1 MMSKFLR
8 GYFLLALLIAGCV
21 FSLGDYQQNIK
32 KGIDLE
38 GGTELLYE
46 IPLENVVASQRAS
59 VASDVKD
66 VISRR
71 FDSYGLKEI
80 SVAISGSNRLL
91 IQLPGFD
98 NAELERLKGQI
109 ERAGQLNIHLV
120 SAPEYSSPTVVAEIE
135 ADMTRREQAMMAYN
149 ALPEEAQE
157 TQPIPPPLDRFVT
170 YRKEDANGF
179 RGEAVVVENGKGNKV
194 SGSFIQSA
202 SSGFDQTSAPAV
214 NFTFGGAGSTLF
226 GELTSNVGRSLA
238 IVLDGVAVSV
248 ASINEPIYSRGQ
260 ISGSFTRQQVDDIV
274 TLLRAGSL
282 PTKPRLIS
290 QQTVGSVL
298 GKESVDRGIQ
308 AMVYGF
314 MLVIIFMLVYYRA
327 AGLVANLSLFFNL
340 MLVLTLLVIFRNTLT
355 FPGMAGLLLTVGMAV
370 DANILIFERI
380 REERDRGKQ
389 LPAAFKTG
397 FQRAFWTIFDANLT
411 TLITAFVLFQFGTG
425 PVKGF
430 AVVLSIGIFTSFF
443 SSIFVSRLLLH
454 SLIDAGII
462 KELKMGRLISKTS
475 IDFMSMRGV
484 ARVLSIILVLTGL
497 TALIWRGSDA
507 MGIDFTGGTKLA
519 VNLTRPTSEADLRK
533 TFKGLGDGG
542 GQYQDLQMQSLG
554 IAGDAL
560 ASRYSLK
567 TKVLGSGTDETEAFK
582 NEVEQLLKDNDLLAP
597 NAIEN
602 DTVLIQVEVPEEADG
617 AEENEAKENEALGAA
632 REYVFVAD
640 LNVLRGETQ
649 VGVTASMVED
659 AIRATGFPVAVVTE
673 QSSDSGIVTFEVR
686 SEAQPDST
694 TANALR
700 GVLTKNLKEVQGID
714 FSEPFPE
721 YGSISGKVAQDMQ
734 GKTFVALMISFLAII
749 FYISIRF
756 ELRFGMAAIVALVHD
771 ILLTL
776 GAMAVGDLLLGDML
790 SLKIN
795 LPVVAALLTV
805 VGYSLNDTIVIFDRI
820 RENMVD
826 SRRDV
831 NYSDVVNKSIN
842 QTMSRTVLT
851 SLTTFLVVA
860 ILLFYGGE
868 GLQAFSFALC
878 VGIIVGTY
886 SSIFVA
892 SPALVHF
899 QEKARMRREQSIA
912 EAALKG

>member
-1 MMSKFLR
+1 MMSKFFR
-8 GYFLLALLIAGCV
+8 GYFLLVLLIAGCV
-21 FSLGDYQQNIK
+21 YSLGDYQTSIK

-38 GGTELLYE
+38 GGSELLYE
-46 IPLENVVASQRAS
+46 IPLENVPASQRSS

-66 VISRR
+66 VISAR
-71 FDSYGLKEI
+71 FDSFGLKEI
-80 SVAISGSNRLL
+80 SVAISGNNRLL
-91 IQLPGFD
+91 IQLPGSD
-98 NAELERLKGQI
+98 NDALERLKGQI

-120 SAPEYSSPTVVAEIE
+120 SAEEYKSPTVVAEIE
-135 ADMTRREQAMMAYN
+135 ADMTRRKQAMMAYN
-149 ALPEEAQE
+149 SLPVDQQDPQLVPKE
-157 TQPIPPPLDRFVT
+157 LDRIVT
-170 YRKEDANGF
+170 YRKPDENGN
-179 RGEAVVVENGKGNKV
+179 RGEAVVVENGPENRV

-226 GELTSNVGRSLA
+226 GNLTQNVGSSLA

-248 ASINEPIYSRGQ
+248 ATINEPIYSRGQ
-260 ISGSFTRQQVDDIV
+260 ISGSFTRAEVDDIV

-282 PTKPRLIS
+282 PTKPVLKS

-298 GKESVDRGIQ
+298 GKESVDRGTQ
-308 AMVYGF
+308 AMIYGF
-314 MLVIIFMLVYYRA
+314 LLVVVFMLLYYRA

-355 FPGMAGLLLTVGMAV
+355 FPGMAGMLLTVGMAV

-389 LPAAFKTG
+389 LPAAFKAG

-443 SSIFVSRLLLH
+443 CSIFVSRLLLS
-454 SLIDAGII
+454 SLIDAGVI
-462 KELKMGRLISKTS
+462 KELKMGRLVSKTS
-475 IDFMSMRGV
+475 IDFMSMRGA
-484 ARVLSIILVLTGL
+484 ARVLSIILVLGGL
-497 TALIWRGSDA
+497 FALIYRGSDA
-507 MGIDFTGGTKLA
+507 MGIDFTGGTKLV
-519 VNLTRPTSEADLRK
+519 VNLTQPTSEGELRN
-533 TFKGLGDGG
+533 TFKGLATGDGAS
-542 GQYQDLQMQSLG
+542 QFEDLQMQSLYDQG
-554 IAGDAL
+554 QSTGGDL
-560 ASRYSLK
+560 ATRYSLK
-567 TKVLGSGTDETEAFK
+567 TKTLGSGTEETEAFK
-582 NEVEQLLKDNDLLAP
+582 DEVESVLAEKGLLAP

-602 DTVLIQVEVPEEADG
+602 VRVLDPVDE
-617 AEENEAKENEALGAA
+617 AEETDVVGAA
-632 REYVFVAD
+632 KKYVFVAE
-640 LNVLRGETQ
+640 LNAMRGEGDE
-649 VGVTASMVED
+649 GVTASKVEE
-659 AIRATGFPVAVVTE
+659 AILATGFPVAAVTE
-673 QSSDSGIVTFEVR
+673 EKESFGIVTFEVR
-686 SEAQPDST
+686 SEAQENST
-694 TANALR
+694 AALALQ
-700 GVLTKNLKEVQGID
+700 GVLTQSLKDVKGID

-771 ILLTL
+771 ILFTL
-776 GAMAVGDLLLGDML
+776 GAIAVGDTLLGDML
-790 SLKIN
+790 NLKIN

-820 RENMVD
+820 RENLVD
-826 SRRDV
+826 TRRDA
-831 NYSDVVNKSIN
+831 NYNDIVNKSIN
-842 QTMSRTVLT
+842 QTLSRTLLT
-851 SLTTFLVVA
+851 SLTTFLVVL
-860 ILLFYGGE
+860 ILLIFGGE

-878 VGIIVGTY
+878 AGIIVGTY

-899 QEKARMRREQSIA
+899 QEKARMRRDQSLA

>member
-1 MMSKFLR
+1 MMSKFFR
-8 GYFLLALLIAGCV
+8 GYILLALLIAGCIY
-21 FSLGDYQQNIK
+21 SLGDYQTSIK

-38 GGTELLYE
+38 GGSELLYE
-46 IPLENVVASQRAS
+46 IPLENVPASQRSS

-66 VISRR
+66 VISAR
-71 FDSYGLKEI
+71 FDSFGLKEI
-80 SVAISGSNRLL
+80 SVAISGNNRLL
-91 IQLPGFD
+91 IQLPGSD
-98 NAELERLKGQI
+98 NDALERLKGQI

-120 SAPEYSSPTVVAEIE
+120 SAAEYSSPTVVAEIE
-135 ADMTRREQAMMAYN
+135 ADMTRRKQAMMAYN
-149 ALPEEAQE
+149 SLPVDQQDPQLVPAE
-157 TQPIPPPLDRFVT
+157 LDRIVT
-170 YRKEDANGF
+170 YRKPDENGN
-179 RGEAVVVENGKGNKV
+179 RGEAVVVENGPENRV

-226 GELTSNVGRSLA
+226 GNLTQNVGSSLA

-248 ASINEPIYSRGQ
+248 ATINEPIYSRGQ
-260 ISGSFTRQQVDDIV
+260 ISGSFTRAEVDDIV

-282 PTKPRLIS
+282 PTKPVLKS

-308 AMVYGF
+308 AMIYGF
-314 MLVIIFMLVYYRA
+314 LLVVVFMLLYYRA

-355 FPGMAGLLLTVGMAV
+355 FPGMAGMMLTVGMAV

-389 LPAAFKTG
+389 LPAAFKAG

-443 SSIFVSRLLLH
+443 CSIFVSRLLL
-454 SLIDAGII
+454 SSMIDAGVI
-462 KELKMGRLISKTS
+462 KELKMGRLVSKTS

-484 ARVLSIILVLTGL
+484 ARILSIILVLGGL
-497 TALIWRGSDA
+497 FALIYRGSDA
-507 MGIDFTGGTKLA
+507 MGIDFTGGTKLV
-519 VNLTRPTSEADLRK
+519 VNLTQPTSEGELRN
-533 TFKGLGDGG
+533 TFKGLATGDGAN
-542 GQYQDLQMQSLG
+542 QFEDLQMQSLHDQG
-554 IAGDAL
+554 QSAGSDL
-560 ASRYSLK
+560 ATRYSLK
-567 TKVLGSGTDETEAFK
+567 TKTLGSGTEETEAFK
-582 NEVEQLLKDNDLLAP
+582 NEVQSVLAEKGLLAP

-602 DTVLIQVEVPEEADG
+602 GRVLDQVDEA
-617 AEENEAKENEALGAA
+617 AETDVVGAA
-632 REYVFVAD
+632 KKYVFAAD
-640 LNVLRGETQ
+640 LNALRGEGDE
-649 VGVTASMVED
+649 GVTASKVEE
-659 AIRATGFPVAVVTE
+659 AILATGFPVAAVTE
-673 QSSDSGIVTFEVR
+673 EKESSGIVTFAVR
-686 SEAQPDST
+686 SEAQENST
-694 TANALR
+694 AALALHE
-700 GVLTKNLKEVQGID
+700 VLTQSLKDVKGID

-771 ILLTL
+771 ILFTL
-776 GAMAVGDLLLGDML
+776 GAMAVGDYLLGDML
-790 SLKIN
+790 NLKIN

-820 RENMVD
+820 RENLVD
-826 SRRDV
+826 TRRDA
-831 NYSDVVNKSIN
+831 NYNDIVNKSIN
-842 QTMSRTVLT
+842 QTLSRTLLT
-851 SLTTFLVVA
+851 SLTTFLVVL
-860 ILLFYGGE
+860 ILLIFGGE

-878 VGIIVGTY
+878 AGIIVGTY
-886 SSIFVA
+886 SSIFIA

-899 QEKARMRREQSIA
+899 QEKARMRHEQSLA

>member
-1 MMSKFLR
+1 MMSKFFR
-8 GYFLLALLIAGCV
+8 GYFLLALLIAGCIY
-21 FSLGDYQQNIK
+21 SLGDYQTSIK

-38 GGTELLYE
+38 GGSELLYE
-46 IPLENVVASQRAS
+46 IPLENVPASQRSS

-66 VISRR
+66 VISAR
-71 FDSYGLKEI
+71 FDSFGLKEI
-80 SVAISGSNRLL
+80 SVAISGNNRLL
-91 IQLPGFD
+91 IQLPGSD
-98 NAELERLKGQI
+98 NDALERLKGQI

-120 SAPEYSSPTVVAEIE
+120 SAAEYSSPTVVAEIE
-135 ADMTRREQAMMAYN
+135 ADMTRRTQAMMAYN
-149 ALPEEAQE
+149 SLPVDQQDPLLVPAE
-157 TQPIPPPLDRFVT
+157 LDRIVT
-170 YRKEDANGF
+170 YRKPDQNGN
-179 RGEAVVVENGKGNKV
+179 RGQAVVVENGPENRV

-226 GELTSNVGRSLA
+226 GNLTQNVGRSLA

-248 ASINEPIYSRGQ
+248 ATINEPIYSRGQ
-260 ISGSFTRQQVDDIV
+260 ISGSFTRAEVDDIV

-282 PTKPRLIS
+282 PTKPVLKS

-298 GKESVDRGIQ
+298 GKESVDRGTQ
-308 AMVYGF
+308 AMIYGF
-314 MLVIIFMLVYYRA
+314 LLVVVFMLLYYRA
-327 AGLVANLSLFFNL
+327 AGLVAVLSLFFNL

-355 FPGMAGLLLTVGMAV
+355 FPGMAGMLLTVGMAV

-389 LPAAFKTG
+389 LPAAFKAG

-443 SSIFVSRLLLH
+443 CSIFVSRLLL
-454 SLIDAGII
+454 SSMIDAGVI
-462 KELKMGRLISKTS
+462 KELKMGRLVSKTS

-484 ARVLSIILVLTGL
+484 ARVLSIILLLGGL
-497 TALIWRGSDA
+497 FALIYRGSDA
-507 MGIDFTGGTKLA
+507 MGIDFTGGTKLV
-519 VNLTRPTSEADLRK
+519 VNLTQPTSEGELRN
-533 TFKGLGDGG
+533 TFKGLSAGDGAS
-542 GQYQDLQMQSLG
+542 QFEDLQMQSLYDQG
-554 IAGDAL
+554 QSAEGDL
-560 ASRYSLK
+560 ATRYSLK
-567 TKVLGSGTDETEAFK
+567 TKTLGSGTEETEAFK
-582 NEVEQLLKDNDLLAP
+582 DEVESVLKENDLLAP

-602 DTVLIQVEVPEEADG
+602 VRVLDPVDE
-617 AEENEAKENEALGAA
+617 AEETDVVGAA
-632 REYVFVAD
+632 KKYVFVAD
-640 LNVLRGETQ
+640 LNAMRGEGDE
-649 VGVTASMVED
+649 GVTASKVEE
-659 AIRATGFPVAVVTE
+659 AILATGFPVAAVTE
-673 QSSDSGIVTFEVR
+673 MKESSGIVTFEVR
-686 SEAQPDST
+686 SEAQENST
-694 TANALR
+694 AALALQ
-700 GVLTKNLKEVQGID
+700 GVLTQSLKDVKGID

-771 ILLTL
+771 ILFTL
-776 GAMAVGDLLLGDML
+776 GAMAVGDYLLGDML
-790 SLKIN
+790 NLKIN

-820 RENMVD
+820 RENLVD
-826 SRRDV
+826 TRRDA
-831 NYSDVVNKSIN
+831 NYNDIVNKSIN
-842 QTMSRTVLT
+842 QTLSRTLLT
-851 SLTTFLVVA
+851 SLTTFLVVL
-860 ILLFYGGE
+860 ILLIFGGE

-878 VGIIVGTY
+878 AGIIVGTY

-899 QEKARMRREQSIA
+899 QEKARIRREQSLA

>member
-1 MMSKFLR
+1 MMSKFFR
-8 GYFLLALLIAGCV
+8 GYFLLALLIAGCIY
-21 FSLGDYQQNIK
+21 SLGDYQTSIK

-38 GGTELLYE
+38 GGSELLYE
-46 IPLENVVASQRAS
+46 IPLENVPASQRSS

-66 VISRR
+66 VISAR
-71 FDSYGLKEI
+71 FDSFGLKEI
-80 SVAISGSNRLL
+80 SVAISGNNRLL
-91 IQLPGFD
+91 IQLPGSD
-98 NAELERLKGQI
+98 NDALERLKGQI

-120 SAPEYSSPTVVAEIE
+120 SAAEYSSPTVVAEIE
-135 ADMTRREQAMMAYN
+135 ADMTRRTQAMMAYN
-149 ALPEEAQE
+149 SLPVDQQDPLLVPKE
-157 TQPIPPPLDRFVT
+157 LDRIVT
-170 YRKEDANGF
+170 YRKPDQNGN
-179 RGEAVVVENGKGNKV
+179 RGQAVVVENGPENRV

-226 GELTSNVGRSLA
+226 GNLTQNVGRSLA

-248 ASINEPIYSRGQ
+248 ATINEPIYSRGQ
-260 ISGSFTRQQVDDIV
+260 ISGSFTRAEVDDIV

-282 PTKPRLIS
+282 PTKPVLKS

-298 GKESVDRGIQ
+298 GKESVDRGTQ
-308 AMVYGF
+308 AMIYGF
-314 MLVIIFMLVYYRA
+314 LLVVVFMLLYYRA
-327 AGLVANLSLFFNL
+327 AGLVAVLSLFFNL

-355 FPGMAGLLLTVGMAV
+355 FPGMAGMLLTVGMAV

-389 LPAAFKTG
+389 LPAAFKAG

-443 SSIFVSRLLLH
+443 CSIFVSRLLL
-454 SLIDAGII
+454 SSMIDAGVI
-462 KELKMGRLISKTS
+462 KELKMGRLVSKTS

-484 ARVLSIILVLTGL
+484 ARVLSIILVLGGL
-497 TALIWRGSDA
+497 FALIYRGSDA
-507 MGIDFTGGTKLA
+507 MGIDFTGGTKLV
-519 VNLTRPTSEADLRK
+519 VNLTQPTSEGELRN
-533 TFKGLGDGG
+533 TFKGLSAGDGAS
-542 GQYQDLQMQSLG
+542 QFEDLQMQSLYDQG
-554 IAGDAL
+554 QSAEGDL
-560 ASRYSLK
+560 ATRYSLK
-567 TKVLGSGTDETEAFK
+567 TKTLGSGTEETEAFK
-582 NEVEQLLKDNDLLAP
+582 DEVESVLKEKDLLAP

-602 DTVLIQVEVPEEADG
+602 VRVLDQVDE
-617 AEENEAKENEALGAA
+617 AEETDVVGAA
-632 REYVFVAD
+632 KKYVFVAD
-640 LNVLRGETQ
+640 LNAMRGEGDE
-649 VGVTASMVED
+649 GVTASKVEE
-659 AIRATGFPVAVVTE
+659 AILATGFPVAAVTE
-673 QSSDSGIVTFEVR
+673 EKESSGIVTFEVR
-686 SEAQPDST
+686 SEAQENST
-694 TANALR
+694 AALALQ
-700 GVLTKNLKEVQGID
+700 GVLTQSLKDVKGID

-771 ILLTL
+771 ILFTL
-776 GAMAVGDLLLGDML
+776 GAMAVGDYLLGDML
-790 SLKIN
+790 NLKIN

-826 SRRDV
+826 TRRDA
-831 NYSDVVNKSIN
+831 NYNDIVNKSIN
-842 QTMSRTVLT
+842 QTLSRTLLT
-851 SLTTFLVVA
+851 SLTTFLVVL
-860 ILLFYGGE
+860 ILLIFGGE

-878 VGIIVGTY
+878 AGIIVGTY

-899 QEKARMRREQSIA
+899 QEKARMRREQSLA

>member
-1 MMSKFLR
+1 MMSKYSR
-8 GYFLLALLIAGCV
+8 GYFLLALLIAGCIY
-21 FSLGDYQQNIK
+21 SLGDYQTSIK
-32 KGIDLE
+32 KGIDLA
-38 GGTELLYE
+38 GGSELLYE
-46 IPLENVVASQRAS
+46 IPLEDVPASQRAS

-66 VISRR
+66 VISAR
-71 FDSYGLKEI
+71 FDSFGLKEI
-80 SVAISGSNRLL
+80 SVAISGNNRLL
-91 IQLPGFD
+91 IQLPGSD
-98 NAELERLKGQI
+98 NDALERLKGQI

-120 SAPEYSSPTVVAEIE
+120 SAAEYSSPTVVAEIE
-135 ADMTRREQAMMAYN
+135 ADMTRRKQAMMAYN
-149 ALPEEAQE
+149 SLSVDQQDPDAVPAE
-157 TQPIPPPLDRFVT
+157 LDRIVT
-170 YRKEDANGF
+170 YRKPDVDGN
-179 RGEAVVVENGKGNKV
+179 RGEAVVVENGPENRV

-226 GELTSNVGRSLA
+226 GNLTQNVGRSLA

-248 ASINEPIYSRGQ
+248 ATINEPIYSSGQ
-260 ISGSFTRQQVDDIV
+260 ISGSFSRAEVDDIV

-282 PTKPRLIS
+282 PTKPVLKS

-298 GKESVDRGIQ
+298 GKESVERGTQ
-308 AMVYGF
+308 AMIYGF
-314 MLVIIFMLVYYRA
+314 LLVIVFMLLYYRA
-327 AGLVANLSLFFNL
+327 AGLVANFSLFFNL

-355 FPGMAGLLLTVGMAV
+355 FPGMAGMLLTVGMAV

-389 LPAAFKTG
+389 LPAAFKAG

-443 SSIFVSRLLLH
+443 SSIFVSRLLLS
-454 SLIDAGII
+454 SLIDGGII
-462 KELKMGRLISKTS
+462 KEFKMGRLVSKTS

-484 ARVLSIILVLTGL
+484 ARILSIVLLLGGIST
-497 TALIWRGSDA
+497 LIYRGSDA
-507 MGIDFTGGTKLA
+507 MGIDFTGGTKLV
-519 VNLTRPTSEADLRK
+519 VNLTQPTSEGELRN
-533 TFKGLGDGG
+533 TFKGLATGDGAS
-542 GQYQDLQMQSLG
+542 QFEDLQMQSLYDQG
-554 IAGDAL
+554 QSAGSEFAT
-560 ASRYSLK
+560 RYSLK
-567 TKVLGSGTDETEAFK
+567 TKTLGSGTEETEAFK
-582 NEVEQLLKDNDLLAP
+582 DQVESVLAEKGLLAP

-602 DTVLIQVEVPEEADG
+602 DEIRVVNQVDEAEGTDVV
-617 AEENEAKENEALGAA
+617 GAA
-632 REYVFVAD
+632 KKYVFAAD
-640 LNVLRGETQ
+640 LNALRGEGDE
-649 VGVTASMVED
+649 GVTASKVEE
-659 AIRATGFPVAVVTE
+659 AILAAGFPVAGVTE
-673 QSSDSGIVTFEVR
+673 EKSESNGIVTFEVR
-686 SEAQPDST
+686 SEAQDDT
-694 TANALR
+694 TSALALL
-700 GVLTKNLKEVQGID
+700 GVLTQSLKDVKGID

-771 ILLTL
+771 ILFTL
-776 GAMAVGDLLLGDML
+776 GAMAVGDFLLGDML
-790 SLKIN
+790 HLKIN

-826 SRRDV
+826 IRRDA
-831 NYSDVVNKSIN
+831 NYNDIVNKSIN
-842 QTMSRTVLT
+842 QTLSRTLLT

-860 ILLFYGGE
+860 ILLVFGGE

-878 VGIIVGTY
+878 AGIIVGTY

-892 SPALVHF
+892 SPTLVHF
-899 QEKARMRREQSIA
+899 QEKARMRREQSLA

>member
-1 MMSKFLR
+1 MMSKFFR
-8 GYFLLALLIAGCV
+8 GYFLLALLIAGCIY
-21 FSLGDYQQNIK
+21 SLGDYQTSIK

-38 GGTELLYE
+38 GGSELLYE
-46 IPLENVVASQRAS
+46 IPLENVPASQRSS

-66 VISRR
+66 VISAR
-71 FDSYGLKEI
+71 FDSFGLKEI
-80 SVAISGSNRLL
+80 SVAISGNNRLL
-91 IQLPGFD
+91 IQLPGSD
-98 NAELERLKGQI
+98 NDALERLKGQI

-120 SAPEYSSPTVVAEIE
+120 SAAEYSSPTVVAEIE
-135 ADMTRREQAMMAYN
+135 ADMTRRKQAMMAYN
-149 ALPEEAQE
+149 SLPVDQQDPLLVPKE
-157 TQPIPPPLDRFVT
+157 LDRIVT
-170 YRKEDANGF
+170 YRKPDQNGN
-179 RGEAVVVENGKGNKV
+179 RGQAVVVENGPENRV

-226 GELTSNVGRSLA
+226 GNLTQNVGSSLA

-248 ASINEPIYSRGQ
+248 ATINEPIYSRGQ
-260 ISGSFTRQQVDDIV
+260 ISGSFTRAEVDDIV

-282 PTKPRLIS
+282 PTKPVLKS

-298 GKESVDRGIQ
+298 GKESVDRGTQ
-308 AMVYGF
+308 AMIYGF
-314 MLVIIFMLVYYRA
+314 LLVVVFMLLYYRA
-327 AGLVANLSLFFNL
+327 AGLVAILSLFFNL

-355 FPGMAGLLLTVGMAV
+355 FPGMAGMLLTVGMAV

-389 LPAAFKTG
+389 LPAAFKAG

-443 SSIFVSRLLLH
+443 CSIFVSRLLL
-454 SLIDAGII
+454 SSMIDIGVI
-462 KELKMGRLISKTS
+462 KELKMGRLVSKTS

-484 ARVLSIILVLTGL
+484 ARVLSIILVLGGL
-497 TALIWRGSDA
+497 FALIYRGSDA
-507 MGIDFTGGTKLA
+507 MGIDFTGGTKLV
-519 VNLTRPTSEADLRK
+519 VNLTQPTSEGELRN
-533 TFKGLGDGG
+533 TFKGLSAGDGA
-542 GQYQDLQMQSLG
+542 GQFEDLQMQSLYDQG
-554 IAGDAL
+554 QSAEGDL
-560 ASRYSLK
+560 ATRYSLK
-567 TKVLGSGTDETEAFK
+567 TKTLGSGTEETEAFK
-582 NEVEQLLKDNDLLAP
+582 DEVESVLKEKDLLAP

-602 DTVLIQVEVPEEADG
+602 VRVLDQVDEAD
-617 AEENEAKENEALGAA
+617 ETDVVGAA
-632 REYVFVAD
+632 KKYVFVAD
-640 LNVLRGETQ
+640 LNAMRGEGDE
-649 VGVTASMVED
+649 GVTASKVEE
-659 AIRATGFPVAVVTE
+659 AILATGFPVAAVTE
-673 QSSDSGIVTFEVR
+673 EKESSGIVTFEVR
-686 SEAQPDST
+686 SEAQDNST
-694 TANALR
+694 AALALQ
-700 GVLTKNLKEVQGID
+700 GVLTQSLKDVKGID

-771 ILLTL
+771 ILFTL
-776 GAMAVGDLLLGDML
+776 GAMAVGDYLLGDML
-790 SLKIN
+790 NLKIN

-826 SRRDV
+826 TRRDA
-831 NYSDVVNKSIN
+831 NYNDIVNKSIN
-842 QTMSRTVLT
+842 QTLSRTLLT
-851 SLTTFLVVA
+851 SLTTFLVVV
-860 ILLFYGGE
+860 ILLIFGGE

-878 VGIIVGTY
+878 AGIIVGTY

-899 QEKARMRREQSIA
+899 QEKARMRREQSLA

>member
-1 MMSKFLR
+1 MMSKFFR
-8 GYFLLALLIAGCV
+8 GYILLALLIAGCIY
-21 FSLGDYQQNIK
+21 SLGDYQTSIK

-38 GGTELLYE
+38 GGSELLYE
-46 IPLENVVASQRAS
+46 IPLENVPASQRSS

-66 VISRR
+66 VISAR
-71 FDSYGLKEI
+71 FDSFGLKEI
-80 SVAISGSNRLL
+80 SVAISGNNRLL
-91 IQLPGFD
+91 IQLPGSD
-98 NAELERLKGQI
+98 NDALERLKGQI

-120 SAPEYSSPTVVAEIE
+120 SAEEYSTPTVVAEIE
-135 ADMTRREQAMMAYN
+135 ADMTRRKQAMMAYN
-149 ALPEEAQE
+149 SLPVDQQDPQLVPAE
-157 TQPIPPPLDRFVT
+157 LDRIVT
-170 YRKEDANGF
+170 YRKPDENGN
-179 RGEAVVVENGKGNKV
+179 RGEAVVVENGPENRV

-226 GELTSNVGRSLA
+226 GNLTQNVGSSLA

-248 ASINEPIYSRGQ
+248 ATINEPIYSRGQ
-260 ISGSFTRQQVDDIV
+260 ISGSFTRAEVDDIV

-282 PTKPRLIS
+282 PTKPVLKS

-298 GKESVDRGIQ
+298 GKESVDRGTQ
-308 AMVYGF
+308 AMIYGF
-314 MLVIIFMLVYYRA
+314 LLVVVFMLLYYRA

-355 FPGMAGLLLTVGMAV
+355 FPGMAGMMLTVGMAV

-389 LPAAFKTG
+389 LPAAFKAG

-443 SSIFVSRLLLH
+443 CSIFVSRLLL
-454 SLIDAGII
+454 SSMIDAGVI
-462 KELKMGRLISKTS
+462 KELKMGRLVSKTS

-484 ARVLSIILVLTGL
+484 ARILSIILVLGGL
-497 TALIWRGSDA
+497 FALIYRGSDA
-507 MGIDFTGGTKLA
+507 MGIDFTGGTKLV
-519 VNLTRPTSEADLRK
+519 VNLTQPTSEGELRN
-533 TFKGLGDGG
+533 TFKGLATGDGAN
-542 GQYQDLQMQSLG
+542 QFEDLQMQSLHDQG
-554 IAGDAL
+554 QSAGSDL
-560 ASRYSLK
+560 ATRYSLK
-567 TKVLGSGTDETEAFK
+567 TKTLGSGTEETEAFK
-582 NEVEQLLKDNDLLAP
+582 NEVQSVLAEKGLLAP

-602 DTVLIQVEVPEEADG
+602 GRVLDQVDEA
-617 AEENEAKENEALGAA
+617 AETDVVGAA
-632 REYVFVAD
+632 KKYVFAAD
-640 LNVLRGETQ
+640 LNALRGEGDE
-649 VGVTASMVED
+649 GVTASKVEE
-659 AIRATGFPVAVVTE
+659 AILATGFPVAAVTE
-673 QSSDSGIVTFEVR
+673 EKESSGIVTFAVR
-686 SEAQPDST
+686 SEAQENST
-694 TANALR
+694 AALALHE
-700 GVLTKNLKEVQGID
+700 VLTQSLKDVKGID

-771 ILLTL
+771 ILFTL
-776 GAMAVGDLLLGDML
+776 GAMAVGDYLLGDML
-790 SLKIN
+790 NLKIN

-820 RENMVD
+820 RENLVD
-826 SRRDV
+826 TRRDA
-831 NYSDVVNKSIN
+831 NYNDIVNKSIN
-842 QTMSRTVLT
+842 QTLSRTLLT
-851 SLTTFLVVA
+851 SLTTFLVVL
-860 ILLFYGGE
+860 ILLIFGGE

-878 VGIIVGTY
+878 AGIIVGTY

-899 QEKARMRREQSIA
+899 QEKARMRHEQSLA

>member
-1 MMSKFLR
+1 MMSKFFR
-8 GYFLLALLIAGCV
+8 GYFLLVLLIAGCV
-21 FSLGDYQQNIK
+21 YSLGDYQTSIK

-38 GGTELLYE
+38 GGSELLYE
-46 IPLENVVASQRAS
+46 IPLENVPASQRSS

-66 VISRR
+66 VISAR
-71 FDSYGLKEI
+71 FDSFGLKEI
-80 SVAISGSNRLL
+80 SVAISGNNRLL
-91 IQLPGFD
+91 IQLPGSD
-98 NAELERLKGQI
+98 NDALERLKGQI

-120 SAPEYSSPTVVAEIE
+120 SAAEYSSPTVVAEIE
-135 ADMTRREQAMMAYN
+135 ADMTRRKQAMMAYN
-149 ALPEEAQE
+149 SLPVDQQDPLLVPAE
-157 TQPIPPPLDRFVT
+157 LDRIVT
-170 YRKEDANGF
+170 YRKPDENGF
-179 RGEAVVVENGKGNKV
+179 RGEAVVVENGPENRV

-226 GELTSNVGRSLA
+226 GNLTQNVGSSLA

-248 ASINEPIYSRGQ
+248 ATINEPIYSRGQ
-260 ISGSFTRQQVDDIV
+260 ISGSFTRAEVDDIV

-282 PTKPRLIS
+282 PTKPVLKS

-298 GKESVDRGIQ
+298 GKESVDRGTQ
-308 AMVYGF
+308 AMIYGF
-314 MLVIIFMLVYYRA
+314 LLVVVFMLLYYRA

-355 FPGMAGLLLTVGMAV
+355 FPGMAGMLLTVGMAV

-389 LPAAFKTG
+389 LPAAFKAG

-443 SSIFVSRLLLH
+443 CSIFVSRLLLS
-454 SLIDAGII
+454 SLIDAGVI
-462 KELKMGRLISKTS
+462 KELKMGRLVSKTS
-475 IDFMSMRGV
+475 IDFMSMRGA
-484 ARVLSIILVLTGL
+484 ARVLSIILVLGGL
-497 TALIWRGSDA
+497 FALIYRGSDA
-507 MGIDFTGGTKLA
+507 MGIDFTGGTKLV
-519 VNLTRPTSEADLRK
+519 VNLTQPTSEGELRN
-533 TFKGLGDGG
+533 TFKGLATGDGAS
-542 GQYQDLQMQSLG
+542 QFEDLQMQSLYDQG
-554 IAGDAL
+554 QSTGGDL
-560 ASRYSLK
+560 ATRYSLK
-567 TKVLGSGTDETEAFK
+567 TKTLGSGTEETEAFK
-582 NEVEQLLKDNDLLAP
+582 DEVESVLAEKGLLAP

-602 DTVLIQVEVPEEADG
+602 VRVLDPVDE
-617 AEENEAKENEALGAA
+617 AEETDVVGAA
-632 REYVFVAD
+632 KKYVFVAE
-640 LNVLRGETQ
+640 LNAMRGEGDE
-649 VGVTASMVED
+649 GVTASKVEE
-659 AIRATGFPVAVVTE
+659 AILATGFPVAAVTE
-673 QSSDSGIVTFEVR
+673 EKESFGIVTFEVR
-686 SEAQPDST
+686 SEAQENST
-694 TANALR
+694 AALALQ
-700 GVLTKNLKEVQGID
+700 GVLTQSLKDVKGID

-771 ILLTL
+771 ILFTL
-776 GAMAVGDLLLGDML
+776 GAIAVGDTLLGDML
-790 SLKIN
+790 NLKIN

-820 RENMVD
+820 RENLVD
-826 SRRDV
+826 TRRDA
-831 NYSDVVNKSIN
+831 NYNDIVNKSIN
-842 QTMSRTVLT
+842 QTLSRTLLT
-851 SLTTFLVVA
+851 SLTTFLVVL
-860 ILLFYGGE
+860 ILLIFGGE

-878 VGIIVGTY
+878 AGIIVGTY

-899 QEKARMRREQSIA
+899 QEKARMRRDQSLA

>member
-1 MMSKFLR
+1 MMSKFFR
-8 GYFLLALLIAGCV
+8 GYFLLVLLIAGCV
-21 FSLGDYQQNIK
+21 YSLGDYQTSIK

-38 GGTELLYE
+38 GGSELLYE
-46 IPLENVVASQRAS
+46 IPLENVPASQRSS

-66 VISRR
+66 VISAR
-71 FDSYGLKEI
+71 FDSFGLKEI
-80 SVAISGSNRLL
+80 SVAISGNNRLL
-91 IQLPGFD
+91 IQLPGSD
-98 NAELERLKGQI
+98 NDALERLKGQI

-120 SAPEYSSPTVVAEIE
+120 SAEEYSSPTVVAEIE
-135 ADMTRREQAMMAYN
+135 ADMTRRKQAMMAYN
-149 ALPEEAQE
+149 SLPVDQQDPQLVPKE
-157 TQPIPPPLDRFVT
+157 LDRIVT
-170 YRKEDANGF
+170 YRKPDENGN
-179 RGEAVVVENGKGNKV
+179 RGEAVVVENGPENRV

-226 GELTSNVGRSLA
+226 GNLTQNVGRSLA

-248 ASINEPIYSRGQ
+248 ATINEPIYSRGQ
-260 ISGSFTRQQVDDIV
+260 ISGSFTRAEVEDIV

-282 PTKPRLIS
+282 PTKPVLKS

-298 GKESVDRGIQ
+298 GKESVDRGTQ
-308 AMVYGF
+308 AMIYGF
-314 MLVIIFMLVYYRA
+314 LLVVVFMLLYYRA

-355 FPGMAGLLLTVGMAV
+355 FPGMAGMLLTVGMAV

-389 LPAAFKTG
+389 LPAAFKAG

-443 SSIFVSRLLLH
+443 CSIFVSRLLLS
-454 SLIDAGII
+454 SLIDAGVI
-462 KELKMGRLISKTS
+462 KELKMGRLVSKTS
-475 IDFMSMRGV
+475 IDFMSMRGA
-484 ARVLSIILVLTGL
+484 ARVLSIILVLGGL
-497 TALIWRGSDA
+497 FALIYRGSDA
-507 MGIDFTGGTKLA
+507 MGIDFTGGTKLV
-519 VNLTRPTSEADLRK
+519 VNLTQPTSEGELRN
-533 TFKGLGDGG
+533 TFKGLATGDGAS
-542 GQYQDLQMQSLG
+542 QFEDLQMQSLYDQG
-554 IAGDAL
+554 QSAGSDL
-560 ASRYSLK
+560 ATRYSLK
-567 TKVLGSGTDETEAFK
+567 TKTLGSGTEETEAFK
-582 NEVEQLLKDNDLLAP
+582 DEVESVLAEKGLLAP
-597 NAIEN
+597 NAIVV
-602 DTVLIQVEVPEEADG
+602 DRDPVDEAD
-617 AEENEAKENEALGAA
+617 ETDVVGAA
-632 REYVFVAD
+632 KKYVFTAE
-640 LNVLRGETQ
+640 LNAMRGEGDE
-649 VGVTASMVED
+649 GVTASKVEE
-659 AIRATGFPVAVVTE
+659 AILATGFPVAAVTE
-673 QSSDSGIVTFEVR
+673 KKESYGEGIVTFEVR
-686 SEAQPDST
+686 SEAQENST
-694 TANALR
+694 AALALHE
-700 GVLTKNLKEVQGID
+700 VLTQNLKDVKGID

-771 ILLTL
+771 ILFTL
-776 GAMAVGDLLLGDML
+776 GAMAVGDYLLGDML
-790 SLKIN
+790 NLKIN

-820 RENMVD
+820 RENLVD
-826 SRRDV
+826 TRRDA
-831 NYSDVVNKSIN
+831 NYNDIVNKSIN
-842 QTMSRTVLT
+842 QTLSRTLLT
-851 SLTTFLVVA
+851 SLTTFLVVS
-860 ILLFYGGE
+860 ILLIFGGD

-878 VGIIVGTY
+878 AGIVVGTY

-899 QEKARMRREQSIA
+899 QEKARMRREQSLA

>member
-1 MMSKFLR
+1 MMSKFFR
-8 GYFLLALLIAGCV
+8 GYILLALLIAGCIY
-21 FSLGDYQQNIK
+21 SLGDYQTSIK

-38 GGTELLYE
+38 GGSELLYE
-46 IPLENVVASQRAS
+46 IPLENVPASQRSS

-66 VISRR
+66 VISAR
-71 FDSYGLKEI
+71 FDSFGLKEI
-80 SVAISGSNRLL
+80 SVAISGNNRLL
-91 IQLPGFD
+91 IQLPGSD
-98 NAELERLKGQI
+98 NDALERLKGQI

-120 SAPEYSSPTVVAEIE
+120 SAAEYSSPTVVAEIE
-135 ADMTRREQAMMAYN
+135 ADMTRRKQAMMAYN
-149 ALPEEAQE
+149 SLPVDQQDPQLVPAE
-157 TQPIPPPLDRFVT
+157 LDRIVT
-170 YRKEDANGF
+170 YRKPDENGN
-179 RGEAVVVENGKGNKV
+179 RGEAVVVENGPENRV

-226 GELTSNVGRSLA
+226 GNLTQNVGSSLA

-248 ASINEPIYSRGQ
+248 ATINEPIYSRGQ
-260 ISGSFTRQQVDDIV
+260 ISGSFTRAEVDDIV

-282 PTKPRLIS
+282 PTKPVLKS

-298 GKESVDRGIQ
+298 GKESVDRGTQ
-308 AMVYGF
+308 AMIYGF
-314 MLVIIFMLVYYRA
+314 LLVVVFMLLYYRA

-355 FPGMAGLLLTVGMAV
+355 FPGMAGMMLTVGMAV

-389 LPAAFKTG
+389 LPAAFKAG

-443 SSIFVSRLLLH
+443 CSIFVSRLLL
-454 SLIDAGII
+454 SSMIDAGVI
-462 KELKMGRLISKTS
+462 KELKMGRLVSKTS

-484 ARVLSIILVLTGL
+484 ARILSIILVLGGL
-497 TALIWRGSDA
+497 FALIYRGSDA
-507 MGIDFTGGTKLA
+507 MGIDFTGGTKLV
-519 VNLTRPTSEADLRK
+519 VNLTQPTSEGELRN
-533 TFKGLGDGG
+533 TFKGLATGDGAN
-542 GQYQDLQMQSLG
+542 QFEDLQMQSLHDQG
-554 IAGDAL
+554 QSAGSDL
-560 ASRYSLK
+560 ATRYSLK
-567 TKVLGSGTDETEAFK
+567 TKTLGSGTEETEAFK
-582 NEVEQLLKDNDLLAP
+582 NEVQSVLAEKGLLAP

-602 DTVLIQVEVPEEADG
+602 GRVLDQVDEA
-617 AEENEAKENEALGAA
+617 AETDVVGAA
-632 REYVFVAD
+632 KKYVFAAD
-640 LNVLRGETQ
+640 LNALRGEGDE
-649 VGVTASMVED
+649 GVTASKVEE
-659 AIRATGFPVAVVTE
+659 AILATGFPVAAVTE
-673 QSSDSGIVTFEVR
+673 EKESSGIVTFAVR
-686 SEAQPDST
+686 SEAQENST
-694 TANALR
+694 AALALHE
-700 GVLTKNLKEVQGID
+700 VLTQSLKDVKGID

-771 ILLTL
+771 ILFTL
-776 GAMAVGDLLLGDML
+776 GAMAVGDYLLGDML
-790 SLKIN
+790 NLKIN

-820 RENMVD
+820 RENLVD
-826 SRRDV
+826 TRRDA
-831 NYSDVVNKSIN
+831 NYNDIVNKSIN
-842 QTMSRTVLT
+842 QTLSRTLLT
-851 SLTTFLVVA
+851 SLTTFLVVL
-860 ILLFYGGE
+860 ILLIFGGE

-878 VGIIVGTY
+878 AGIIVGTY

-899 QEKARMRREQSIA
+899 QEKARMRHEQSLA

>member
-1 MMSKFLR
+1 MMSKFFR
-8 GYFLLALLIAGCV
+8 GYFLLVLLIAGCV
-21 FSLGDYQQNIK
+21 YSLGDYQTSIK

-38 GGTELLYE
+38 GGSELLYE
-46 IPLENVVASQRAS
+46 IPLENVPASQRSS

-66 VISRR
+66 VISAR
-71 FDSYGLKEI
+71 FDSFGLKEI
-80 SVAISGSNRLL
+80 SVAISGNNRLL
-91 IQLPGFD
+91 IQLPGSD
-98 NAELERLKGQI
+98 NDALERLKGQI

-120 SAPEYSSPTVVAEIE
+120 SAAEYSSPTVVAEIE
-135 ADMTRREQAMMAYN
+135 ADMTRRKQAMMAYN
-149 ALPEEAQE
+149 SLPVDQQDPQLVPKE
-157 TQPIPPPLDRFVT
+157 LDRIVT
-170 YRKEDANGF
+170 YRKPDENGN
-179 RGEAVVVENGKGNKV
+179 RGEAVVVENGPENRV

-226 GELTSNVGRSLA
+226 GNLTQNVGRSLA

-248 ASINEPIYSRGQ
+248 ATINEPIYSRGQ
-260 ISGSFTRQQVDDIV
+260 ISGSFTRAEVDDIV

-282 PTKPRLIS
+282 PTKPVLKS

-298 GKESVDRGIQ
+298 GKESVDRGTQ
-308 AMVYGF
+308 AMIYGF
-314 MLVIIFMLVYYRA
+314 LLVVVFMLLYYRA

-355 FPGMAGLLLTVGMAV
+355 FPGMAGMLLTVGMAV

-389 LPAAFKTG
+389 LPAAFKAG

-443 SSIFVSRLLLH
+443 CSIFVSRLLL
-454 SLIDAGII
+454 SSMINAGVI
-462 KELKMGRLISKTS
+462 KELKMGRLVSKTS

-484 ARVLSIILVLTGL
+484 ARMVSIILLVGGL
-497 TALIWRGSDA
+497 FTLIYRGSDA
-507 MGIDFTGGTKLA
+507 MGIDFTGGTKLV
-519 VNLTRPTSEADLRK
+519 VNLTQPTSEGELRN
-533 TFKGLGDGG
+533 TFKGLSAGDGAS
-542 GQYQDLQMQSLG
+542 QFEDLQMQSLYDQG
-554 IAGDAL
+554 QSAGSDL
-560 ASRYSLK
+560 ATRYSLK
-567 TKVLGSGTDETEAFK
+567 TKTLGSGAEETEAFK
-582 NEVEQLLKDNDLLAP
+582 DAVESVLKEKDLLAP

-602 DTVLIQVEVPEEADG
+602 VRILDPVEEPDETDVV
-617 AEENEAKENEALGAA
+617 GAA
-632 REYVFVAD
+632 KKYVFTAE
-640 LNVLRGETQ
+640 LNAMRGEGDE
-649 VGVTASMVED
+649 GVTASKVEE
-659 AIRATGFPVAVVTE
+659 AILATGFPVAAVTE
-673 QSSDSGIVTFEVR
+673 KKESYGEGIVTFEVR
-686 SEAQPDST
+686 SEAQENST
-694 TANALR
+694 AALALHE
-700 GVLTKNLKEVQGID
+700 VLTQNLKDVKGID

-771 ILLTL
+771 ILFTL
-776 GAMAVGDLLLGDML
+776 GAMAVGDYLLGDML
-790 SLKIN
+790 NLKIN

-826 SRRDV
+826 IRRDA
-831 NYSDVVNKSIN
+831 NYNDIVNKSIN
-842 QTMSRTVLT
+842 QTLSRTLLT
-851 SLTTFLVVA
+851 SLTTFLVVS
-860 ILLFYGGE
+860 ILLIFGGD

-878 VGIIVGTY
+878 AGIVVGTY

-899 QEKARMRREQSIA
+899 QEKARMRREQSLA

>member
-1 MMSKFLR
+1 MMSKFFR
-8 GYFLLALLIAGCV
+8 GYILLALLIAGCIY
-21 FSLGDYQQNIK
+21 SLGDYQTSIK

-38 GGTELLYE
+38 GGSELLYE
-46 IPLENVVASQRAS
+46 IPLENVPASQRSS

-66 VISRR
+66 VISAR
-71 FDSYGLKEI
+71 FDSFGLKEI
-80 SVAISGSNRLL
+80 SVAISGNNRLL
-91 IQLPGFD
+91 IQLPGSD
-98 NAELERLKGQI
+98 NDALERLKGQI

-120 SAPEYSSPTVVAEIE
+120 SAAEYSSPTVVAEIE
-135 ADMTRREQAMMAYN
+135 ADMTRRKQAMMAYN
-149 ALPEEAQE
+149 SLPVDQQDPLLVPAE
-157 TQPIPPPLDRFVT
+157 LDRIVT
-170 YRKEDANGF
+170 YRKPDQNGN
-179 RGEAVVVENGKGNKV
+179 RGQAVVVENGPENRV

-226 GELTSNVGRSLA
+226 GNLTQNVGSSLA

-248 ASINEPIYSRGQ
+248 ATINEPIYSRGQ
-260 ISGSFTRQQVDDIV
+260 ISGSFTRAEVDDIV

-282 PTKPRLIS
+282 PTKPVLKS

-298 GKESVDRGIQ
+298 GKESVDRGTQ
-308 AMVYGF
+308 AMIYGF
-314 MLVIIFMLVYYRA
+314 LLVVVFMLLYYRA
-327 AGLVANLSLFFNL
+327 AGLVAVLSLFFNL

-355 FPGMAGLLLTVGMAV
+355 FPGMAGMLLTVGMAV

-389 LPAAFKTG
+389 LPAAFKAG

-443 SSIFVSRLLLH
+443 CSIFVSRLLL
-454 SLIDAGII
+454 SSMIDAGVI
-462 KELKMGRLISKTS
+462 KELKMGRLVSKTS

-484 ARVLSIILVLTGL
+484 ARVLSIILVLGGL
-497 TALIWRGSDA
+497 FALIYRGSDA
-507 MGIDFTGGTKLA
+507 MGIDFTGGTKLV
-519 VNLTRPTSEADLRK
+519 VNLTQPTSEGELRN
-533 TFKGLGDGG
+533 TFKGLSAGDGAS
-542 GQYQDLQMQSLG
+542 QFEDLQMQSLYDQG
-554 IAGDAL
+554 QSAEGDL
-560 ASRYSLK
+560 ATRYSLK
-567 TKVLGSGTDETEAFK
+567 TKTLGSGTEETEAFK
-582 NEVEQLLKDNDLLAP
+582 DEVESVLKENDLLAP

-602 DTVLIQVEVPEEADG
+602 VRVLDPVDE
-617 AEENEAKENEALGAA
+617 AEETDVVGAA
-632 REYVFVAD
+632 KKYVFVAD
-640 LNVLRGETQ
+640 LNAMRGEGDE
-649 VGVTASMVED
+649 GVTASKVEE
-659 AIRATGFPVAVVTE
+659 AILATGFPVAAVTE
-673 QSSDSGIVTFEVR
+673 MKESSGIVTFEVR
-686 SEAQPDST
+686 SEAQENST
-694 TANALR
+694 AALALQ
-700 GVLTKNLKEVQGID
+700 GVLTQSLKDVKGID

-771 ILLTL
+771 ILFTL
-776 GAMAVGDLLLGDML
+776 GAMAVGDYLLGDML
-790 SLKIN
+790 NLKIN

-826 SRRDV
+826 TRRDA
-831 NYSDVVNKSIN
+831 NYNDIVNKSIN
-842 QTMSRTVLT
+842 QTLSRTLLT
-851 SLTTFLVVA
+851 SLTTFLVVL
-860 ILLFYGGE
+860 ILLIFGGE

-878 VGIIVGTY
+878 AGIIVGTY

-899 QEKARMRREQSIA
+899 QEKARIRREQSLA

>member
-1 MMSKFLR
+1 M
-8 GYFLLALLIAGCV
+8 
-21 FSLGDYQQNIK
+21 
-32 KGIDLE
+32 
-38 GGTELLYE
+38 
-46 IPLENVVASQRAS
+46 
-59 VASDVKD
+59 KD
-66 VISRR
+66 VISAR
-71 FDSYGLKEI
+71 FDSFGLKEI
-80 SVAISGSNRLL
+80 SVAISGNNRLL
-91 IQLPGFD
+91 IQLPGSD
-98 NAELERLKGQI
+98 NDALERLKGQI

-120 SAPEYSSPTVVAEIE
+120 SAEEYKSPTVVAEIE
-135 ADMTRREQAMMAYN
+135 ADMTRRKQAMMAYN
-149 ALPEEAQE
+149 SLPVDQQDPLLVPKE
-157 TQPIPPPLDRFVT
+157 LDRIVT
-170 YRKEDANGF
+170 YRKPDENGF
-179 RGEAVVVENGKGNKV
+179 RGEAVVVENGPENRV

-226 GELTSNVGRSLA
+226 GNLTQNVGSSLA

-248 ASINEPIYSRGQ
+248 ATINEPIYSRGQ
-260 ISGSFTRQQVDDIV
+260 ISGSFTRAEVDDIV

-282 PTKPRLIS
+282 PTKPVLKS

-298 GKESVDRGIQ
+298 GKESVDRGTQ
-308 AMVYGF
+308 AMIYGF
-314 MLVIIFMLVYYRA
+314 LLVVVFMLLYYRA

-355 FPGMAGLLLTVGMAV
+355 FPGMAGMLLTVGMAV

-389 LPAAFKTG
+389 LPAAFKAG

-443 SSIFVSRLLLH
+443 CSIFVSRLLLS
-454 SLIDAGII
+454 SLIDAGVI
-462 KELKMGRLISKTS
+462 KELKMGRLVSKTS
-475 IDFMSMRGV
+475 IDFMSMRGA
-484 ARVLSIILVLTGL
+484 ARVLSIILVLGGL
-497 TALIWRGSDA
+497 FALIYRGSDA
-507 MGIDFTGGTKLA
+507 MGIDFTGGTKLV
-519 VNLTRPTSEADLRK
+519 VNLTQPTSEGELRN
-533 TFKGLGDGG
+533 TFKGLATGDGAS
-542 GQYQDLQMQSLG
+542 QFEDLQMQSLYDQG
-554 IAGDAL
+554 QSTGGDL
-560 ASRYSLK
+560 ATRYSLK
-567 TKVLGSGTDETEAFK
+567 TKTLGSGTEETEAFK
-582 NEVEQLLKDNDLLAP
+582 DEVESVLAEKGLLAP

-602 DTVLIQVEVPEEADG
+602 VRVLDPVDE
-617 AEENEAKENEALGAA
+617 AEETDVVGAA
-632 REYVFVAD
+632 KKYVFVAE
-640 LNVLRGETQ
+640 LNAMRGEGDE
-649 VGVTASMVED
+649 GVTASKVEE
-659 AIRATGFPVAVVTE
+659 AILATGFPVAAVTE
-673 QSSDSGIVTFEVR
+673 EKESFGIVTFEVR
-686 SEAQPDST
+686 SEAQENST
-694 TANALR
+694 AALALQ
-700 GVLTKNLKEVQGID
+700 GVLTQSLKDVKGID

-771 ILLTL
+771 ILFTL
-776 GAMAVGDLLLGDML
+776 GAIAVGDTLLGDML
-790 SLKIN
+790 NLKIN

-820 RENMVD
+820 RENLVD
-826 SRRDV
+826 TRRDA
-831 NYSDVVNKSIN
+831 NYNDIVNKSIN
-842 QTMSRTVLT
+842 QTLSRTLLT
-851 SLTTFLVVA
+851 SLTTFLVVL
-860 ILLFYGGE
+860 ILLIFGGE

-878 VGIIVGTY
+878 AGIIVGTY

-899 QEKARMRREQSIA
+899 QEKARMRRDQSLA

>member
-1 MMSKFLR
+1 MMSKFFR
-8 GYFLLALLIAGCV
+8 GYILLALLIAGCIY
-21 FSLGDYQQNIK
+21 SLGDYQTSIK

-38 GGTELLYE
+38 GGSELLYE
-46 IPLENVVASQRAS
+46 IPLENVPASQRSS

-66 VISRR
+66 VISAR
-71 FDSYGLKEI
+71 FDSFGLKEI
-80 SVAISGSNRLL
+80 SVAISGNNRLL
-91 IQLPGFD
+91 IQLPGSD
-98 NAELERLKGQI
+98 NDALERLKGQI

-120 SAPEYSSPTVVAEIE
+120 SAAEYSSPTVVAEIE
-135 ADMTRREQAMMAYN
+135 ADMTRRKQAMMAYN
-149 ALPEEAQE
+149 SLPVDQQDPLLVPAE
-157 TQPIPPPLDRFVT
+157 LDRIVT
-170 YRKEDANGF
+170 YRKPDQNGN
-179 RGEAVVVENGKGNKV
+179 RGQAVVVENGPENRV

-226 GELTSNVGRSLA
+226 GNLTQNVGSSLA

-248 ASINEPIYSRGQ
+248 ATINEPIYSRGQ
-260 ISGSFTRQQVDDIV
+260 ISGSFTRAEVDDIV

-282 PTKPRLIS
+282 PTKPVLKS

-298 GKESVDRGIQ
+298 GKESVDRGTQ
-308 AMVYGF
+308 AMIYGF
-314 MLVIIFMLVYYRA
+314 LLVVVFMLLYYRA
-327 AGLVANLSLFFNL
+327 AGLVAVLSLFFNL

-355 FPGMAGLLLTVGMAV
+355 FPGMAGMLLTVGMAV

-389 LPAAFKTG
+389 LPAAFKAG

-443 SSIFVSRLLLH
+443 CSIFVSRLLL
-454 SLIDAGII
+454 SSMIDAGVI
-462 KELKMGRLISKTS
+462 KELKMGRLVSKTS

-484 ARVLSIILVLTGL
+484 ARVLSIILVLGGL
-497 TALIWRGSDA
+497 FALIYRGSDA
-507 MGIDFTGGTKLA
+507 MGIDFTGGTKLV
-519 VNLTRPTSEADLRK
+519 VNLTQPTSEGELRN
-533 TFKGLGDGG
+533 TFKGLSAGDGAS
-542 GQYQDLQMQSLG
+542 QFEDLQMQSLYDQG
-554 IAGDAL
+554 QSAEGDL
-560 ASRYSLK
+560 ATRYSLK
-567 TKVLGSGTDETEAFK
+567 TKTLGSGTEETEAFK
-582 NEVEQLLKDNDLLAP
+582 DEVESVLDEKGLLAP

-602 DTVLIQVEVPEEADG
+602 VRVLDPVDE
-617 AEENEAKENEALGAA
+617 AEETDVVGAA
-632 REYVFVAD
+632 KKYVFTAE
-640 LNVLRGETQ
+640 LNAMRGEGDE
-649 VGVTASMVED
+649 GVTASKVEE
-659 AIRATGFPVAVVTE
+659 AILATGFPVAAVTE
-673 QSSDSGIVTFEVR
+673 MKESSGIVTFEVR
-686 SEAQPDST
+686 SEAQENST
-694 TANALR
+694 AALALQ
-700 GVLTKNLKEVQGID
+700 GVLTQSLKDVKGID

-771 ILLTL
+771 ILFTL
-776 GAMAVGDLLLGDML
+776 GAMAVGDYLLGDML
-790 SLKIN
+790 NLKIN

-820 RENMVD
+820 RENLVD
-826 SRRDV
+826 TRRDA
-831 NYSDVVNKSIN
+831 NYNDIVNKSIN
-842 QTMSRTVLT
+842 QTLSRTLLT
-851 SLTTFLVVA
+851 SLTTFLVVV
-860 ILLFYGGE
+860 ILLIFGGE

-878 VGIIVGTY
+878 AGIIVGTY

-899 QEKARMRREQSIA
+899 QEKARIRREQSLA